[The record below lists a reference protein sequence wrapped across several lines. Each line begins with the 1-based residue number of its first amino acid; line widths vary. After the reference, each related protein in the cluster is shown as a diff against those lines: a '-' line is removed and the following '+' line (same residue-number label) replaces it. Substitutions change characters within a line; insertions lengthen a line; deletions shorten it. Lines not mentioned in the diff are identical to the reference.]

1 MISAAFIALYV
12 ILIVISYL
20 ALSCIRGCG
29 YNPPTQL
36 AIILLAII
44 VVLII
49 QSFIFCEVYRGVYS
63 VDRNSFVGSDIFK
76 SRKQTE
82 AVKSLWLS
90 KDVRKDYFFPNW
102 LLLELTDYVNN
113 GSNLSVFH
121 NVYKMYYGC
130 TLTYTE
136 LRNKLSKHYSEL
148 LARLKPRLLPPNMP
162 VQGNILDLPGVEE
175 FLIRLS
181 STLHKHG
188 VDLNTRDR
196 QAPLLNNIALLL
208 LTIASEL
215 SDDISIG
222 RLDMLLRV
230 KAEEMRSLFGN
241 DAAGDNKDLIRSD
254 IEKTIFYFL
263 SRRLL
268 IKTAQLPIK
277 LSYRDFLYYSALSFF
292 NSSAGDVRPI
302 STIARLCTFIQVIG
316 TFIILAFAI
325 AFLNNVVMNMNEIQT
340 STIKSTLLPVSIFM
354 GIVLFVVIAILLTQR
369 CIKHISYNKILKTPD
384 NYGYTMR
391 RDGTVDL
398 MINISSLPE
407 ACYLGHCALSM
418 PYQAVVG
425 ESTRYP
431 GFVMTKHSIRIA
443 WAELLPPTTNRLYVY
458 GEGFDIGE
466 IGDNFKLFIP
476 GSFRAFSK

>member
-1 MISAAFIALYV
+1 MISALFIASYV

-20 ALSCIRGCG
+20 ALSCIKGCG
-29 YNPPTQL
+29 YSPPTQL
-36 AIILLAII
+36 AIIIIAIL

-49 QSFIFCEVYRGVYS
+49 QSFIFCEVYRGIHS
-63 VDRNSFVGSDIFK
+63 TDRNSFVGSDIFK

-90 KDVRKDYFFPNW
+90 KDVSKDSFFPNW

-113 GSNLSVFH
+113 SSNLIVFH
-121 NVYKMYYGC
+121 SVYKMYYGC

-136 LRNKLSKHYSEL
+136 LRNKLSNHYSDL
-148 LARLKPRLLPPNMP
+148 LARLKPRPLPPNMP
-162 VQGNILDLPGVEE
+162 AQGNVLDLPGIDE
-175 FLIRLS
+175 FIIRLS

-188 VDLNTRDR
+188 VVLNTRDR

-208 LTIASEL
+208 LTISSEL

-222 RLDMLLRV
+222 RLDMLIRV
-230 KAEEMRSLFGN
+230 KAEEMRSMFGSN
-241 DAAGDNKDLIRSD
+241 ASGENEELIRSD
-254 IEKTIFYFL
+254 IEKTIFYYL

-277 LSYRDFLYYSALSFF
+277 LSFRDFLYYSALSFF
-292 NSSAGDVRPI
+292 NSSAGDIRPI
-302 STIARLCTFIQVIG
+302 STIARLCTFIQVVG
-316 TFIILAFAI
+316 TFIILALAV
-325 AFLNNVVMNMNEIQT
+325 AFLNNAVMNINEIQT
-340 STIKSTLLPVSIFM
+340 ATIRSTLLPVSIFI
-354 GIVLFVVIAILLTQR
+354 GIVLFIVIAVFLTQK
-369 CIKHISYNKILKTPD
+369 CIKNVSYNKILRTPD
-384 NYGYTMR
+384 DYGFTMR
-391 RDGTVDL
+391 QDGTVDL
-398 MINISSLPE
+398 MINISILPE
-407 ACYLGHCALSM
+407 SCYLGHCALSM

-431 GFVMTKHSIRIA
+431 GFVITKDSIRIA

-476 GSFRAFSK
+476 GSFRAFSR